1 MCLKGG
7 KMLQRKANERFIQ
20 WKTQKNK
27 KALLVTGA
35 RQIGK
40 THSIREFA
48 RSNYKKMLEIN
59 FIDTPSAMK
68 IFDSDLDADT
78 LITSL
83 TAFSQEELI
92 PEETIIFFDEI
103 QECPRARTA
112 IKFLVEDGRFDYI
125 ESGSLL
131 GVNYKEVPSYPVGFE
146 EVFQMF
152 PLDFEEFCW
161 ANGVQKETVSYLK
174 ECFDNK
180 KTVTEAVHQKML
192 QLFRYYVIVG
202 GMPAVVQSFVDT
214 HDIAKSVQI
223 QKDILALYRQDI
235 TKYSKNDKER
245 IKDIFDRIPSE
256 LNSKNRRFSLADIN
270 PNARMNRYESS
281 FMWLADAGVTLPCY
295 NVKELTLPLEPNELR
310 NLMKVF
316 MNDTGLLCAMS
327 IGNIQFDILQGNFE
341 VNMGSI
347 IENVIAQELICNGF
361 KLRYFDRKN
370 LGELD
375 FIIQKNNS
383 LIALEIKSGKDY
395 HRHAALQKILYNE
408 DLDINE
414 GYVFCIGNI
423 EIDGKTTY
431 FPLYMIQFLKQ
442 VSLPE
447 KLVVNVDLP

>member
-1 MCLKGG
+1 
-7 KMLQRKANERFIQ
+7 MLQRKANERFIQ
-20 WKTQKNK
+20 WKSQKNK

-59 FIDTPSAMK
+59 FIDSPSAIK

-92 PEETIIFFDEI
+92 PGETIVFFDEI

-152 PLDFEEFCW
+152 PLDFEKFCW

-180 KTVTEAVHQKML
+180 KTVTEAVHQKIL
-192 QLFRYYVIVG
+192 QLFRYYIIVG

-256 LNSKNRRFSLADIN
+256 LNSKNKRFSLADIN

-295 NVKELTLPLEPNELR
+295 NVKDLTLPLEPNELR
-310 NLMKVF
+310 NLMKVY
-316 MNDTGLLCAMS
+316 MNDTGLLCATS
-327 IGNIQFDILQGNFE
+327 IENIQFDILQGNLE

-347 IENVIAQELICNGF
+347 VENVIAQELICNGF

-375 FIIQKNNS
+375 FLIQKDNS

-395 HRHAALQKILYNE
+395 HHHAALQKIIYNE
-408 DLDINE
+408 DWNIKE

-423 EIDGKTTY
+423 QVDGKTTY

-442 VSLPE
+442 TSLPE
-447 KLVVNVDLP
+447 NLIVNVDLP

>member
-1 MCLKGG
+1 
-7 KMLQRKANERFIQ
+7 MLQRKAADKFLQ
-20 WKTQKNK
+20 WKKSPDK

-40 THSIREFA
+40 THAIREFA
-48 RSNYKKMLEIN
+48 RKNYKTFLEIN
-59 FIDTPSAMK
+59 FIDTPSAMQ
-68 IFDSDLDADT
+68 IFEGDLDINT
-78 LITSL
+78 LVTAL
-83 TAFSQEELI
+83 TAFSQQELI
-92 PEETIIFFDEI
+92 PGKTLIFFDEI

-146 EVFQMF
+146 EVYQMY

-161 ANGVQKETVSYLK
+161 ANGIQNETISYL
-174 ECFDNK
+174 ENCFQNK
-180 KTVTEAVHQKML
+180 TPVNEAVHQKMI

-214 HDIAKSVQI
+214 HDIAKSLQF
-223 QKDILALYRQDI
+223 QKDIIALYRQDI
-235 TKYSKNDKER
+235 SKYSKNDKGR

-256 LNSKNRRFSLADIN
+256 LNSKNKRFSLADIN
-270 PNARMNRYESS
+270 TNARMNRYESS

-295 NVKELTLPLEPNELR
+295 NVKDLTLPLEPNELR
-310 NLMKVF
+310 KLMKVF
-316 MNDTGLLCAMS
+316 LNDTGLLCAMS
-327 IGNIQFDILQGNFE
+327 IGNVQFDILQGNLE

-347 IENVIAQELICNGF
+347 TENIIAQELISNGF

-370 LGELD
+370 LGKLD
-375 FIIQKNNS
+375 FVIQKNNE

-395 HRHAALQKILYNE
+395 HRHAALQKILYSDE
-408 DLDINE
+408 WDIKE

-423 EIDGKTTY
+423 EVDDKTTY
-431 FPLYMIQFLKQ
+431 YPLYMIQFLQQSTMPKSMIVQ
-442 VSLPE
+442 
-447 KLVVNVDLP
+447 VDLP

>member
-1 MCLKGG
+1 
-7 KMLQRKANERFIQ
+7 MLQRKANERFIQ
-20 WKTQKNK
+20 WKSQKNK

-59 FIDTPSAMK
+59 FIDSPSAIK

-92 PEETIIFFDEI
+92 PGETIVFFDEI

-180 KTVTEAVHQKML
+180 KTVTEAVHQKIL
-192 QLFRYYVIVG
+192 QLFRYYIIVG

-256 LNSKNRRFSLADIN
+256 LNSKNKRFSLADIN

-295 NVKELTLPLEPNELR
+295 NVKDLTLPLEPNELR
-310 NLMKVF
+310 NLMKVY
-316 MNDTGLLCAMS
+316 MNDTGLLCATS
-327 IGNIQFDILQGNFE
+327 IENIQFDILQGNLE

-347 IENVIAQELICNGF
+347 VENVIAQELICNGF

-375 FIIQKNNS
+375 FLIQKDNS

-395 HRHAALQKILYNE
+395 HHHAALQKIIYNE
-408 DLDINE
+408 DWNIKE

-423 EIDGKTTY
+423 QVDGKTTY

-442 VSLPE
+442 TSLPE
-447 KLVVNVDLP
+447 NLIVNVDLP

>member
-1 MCLKGG
+1 
-7 KMLQRKANERFIQ
+7 MLQRKAINRFLE
-20 WKTQKNK
+20 WKKSDKKN
-27 KALLVTGA
+27 ALLVTGA

-40 THSIREFA
+40 THAIRTFA
-48 RSNYKKMLEIN
+48 KKNYKTFLEIN

-68 IFDSDLDADT
+68 IFDSDLNVNT
-78 LITSL
+78 LITAI
-83 TAFSQEELI
+83 TAFSQQELI
-92 PEETIIFFDEI
+92 PGKTLIFLDEI

-146 EVFQMF
+146 EVYQMY

-161 ANGVQKETVSYLK
+161 ANGIQNETISYL
-174 ECFDNK
+174 ENCFQNK
-180 KTVTEAVHQKML
+180 TPVNEAVHQKMI

-214 HDIAKSVQI
+214 HDIAKSLHL
-223 QKDILALYRQDI
+223 QKDIIALYRQDI
-235 TKYSKNDKER
+235 SKYSKNDKER

-270 PNARMNRYESS
+270 TNARMNRYESS

-327 IGNIQFDILQGNFE
+327 IGNIQFEIIQGNLE

-347 IENVIAQELICNGF
+347 IENIIAQELTANGF

-370 LGELD
+370 FGEVD
-375 FIIQKNNS
+375 FLIQKNS
-383 LIALEIKSGKDY
+383 ELIALEIKSGKDY
-395 HRHAALQKILYNE
+395 HRHAALQNVLN
-408 DLDINE
+408 NE
-414 GYVFCIGNI
+414 GWDITEGNVFCIGNI
-423 EIDGKTTY
+423 ELNDKITY
-431 FPLYMIQFLKQ
+431 YPLYMIQFLKQ
-442 VSLPE
+442 NTMPKSMIVQ
-447 KLVVNVDLP
+447 VDLP

>member
-1 MCLKGG
+1 
-7 KMLQRKANERFIQ
+7 MLQRKAIGRFIQ
-20 WKTQKNK
+20 WKSAKDK

-40 THSIREFA
+40 TCAIREFA
-48 RSNYKKMLEIN
+48 RSNYKNLLEIN
-59 FIDTPSAMK
+59 FIDTPSAIK
-68 IFDSDLDADT
+68 IFDSDLNADT
-78 LITSL
+78 LIPAL
-83 TAFSQEELI
+83 TAFSQKSLI
-92 PEETIIFFDEI
+92 PGETLIFFDEI

-146 EVFQMF
+146 EVYQMF

-161 ANGVQKETVSYLK
+161 ANGVQEETISYLK
-174 ECFDNK
+174 DCFDCK
-180 KTVTEAVHQKML
+180 KTVNEAVHQKML
-192 QLFRYYVIVG
+192 QLFRYFVIVG
-202 GMPAVVQSFVDT
+202 GMPAVVQSFVDS

-223 QKDILALYRQDI
+223 QKDIIALYRQDI
-235 TKYSKNDKER
+235 TKYSKNDKNR

-270 PNARMNRYESS
+270 SNARMNRYESS

-295 NVKELTLPLEPNELR
+295 NVKDLHLPLETNELR

-327 IGNIQFDILQGNFE
+327 IGNIQFDILQGNLE
-341 VNMGSI
+341 INMGSI
-347 IENVIAQELICNGF
+347 IENLIAQELTSNGF

-375 FIIQKNNS
+375 FLIQKNNK
-383 LIALEIKSGKDY
+383 LIVLEIKSGKDY
-395 HRHAALQKILYNE
+395 HHHAALQKILYNE
-408 DLDINE
+408 EWKIQCA
-414 GYVFCIGNI
+414 YVFCTGNT

-431 FPLYMIQFLKQ
+431 FPLYMIQFLQ
-442 VSLPE
+442 QDSLPE
-447 KLVVNVDLP
+447 SLVVNVDLP

>member
-1 MCLKGG
+1 
-7 KMLQRKANERFIQ
+7 MLQRKANERFIQ

-48 RSNYKKMLEIN
+48 RSNYKKILEIN

-92 PEETIIFFDEI
+92 PGETIVFFDEI

-174 ECFDNK
+174 QCFDNK
-180 KTVTEAVHQKML
+180 KPVTEAVHQKIL

-214 HDIAKSVQI
+214 HDIAKSVQL

-235 TKYSKNDKER
+235 TKYSKNDKQR

-256 LNSKNRRFSLADIN
+256 LNSKNKRFSLADIN

-327 IGNIQFDILQGNFE
+327 IGNIQFDILQGNLE

-347 IENVIAQELICNGF
+347 VENVIAQELISNGF

-375 FIIQKNNS
+375 FLIQKNNS
-383 LIALEIKSGKDY
+383 LVALEIKSGKDY

-408 DLDINE
+408 DWDINE

-442 VSLPE
+442 VSLPDE
-447 KLVVNVDLP
+447 LVVNIDLP

>member
-1 MCLKGG
+1 
-7 KMLQRKANERFIQ
+7 MLQRKATKRFIQ
-20 WKTQKNK
+20 WKTHKNK

-40 THSIREFA
+40 THAIREFA

-59 FIDTPSAMK
+59 FIDSPSAIK

-92 PEETIIFFDEI
+92 PGETIIFFDEI

-161 ANGVQKETVSYLK
+161 ANGIQNETISYLK

-180 KTVTEAVHQKML
+180 KPVTEAIHQKLL
-192 QLFRYYVIVG
+192 QIFRYYVIVG

-214 HDIAKSVQI
+214 HDIAKSLQI

-235 TKYSKNDKER
+235 SKYSKNGKER

-256 LNSKNRRFSLADIN
+256 LNSKNKRFSLADIN
-270 PNARMNRYESS
+270 LNARMNRYESS

-295 NVKELTLPLEPNELR
+295 NVKDLTIPLEANELR

-316 MNDTGLLCAMS
+316 MNDTGLLCAMT
-327 IGNIQFDILQGNFE
+327 IGNIQFDILQGNLE
-341 VNMGSI
+341 INMGSI
-347 IENVIAQELICNGF
+347 VENLIAQELTCNGF

-375 FIIQKNNS
+375 FLIQKHNS

-408 DLDINE
+408 KWKIKE
-414 GYVFCIGNI
+414 AYVFCIGNI
-423 EIDGKTTY
+423 EVDDKTTY

-442 VSLPE
+442 DSLPPS
-447 KLVVNVDLP
+447 LIVDVELP